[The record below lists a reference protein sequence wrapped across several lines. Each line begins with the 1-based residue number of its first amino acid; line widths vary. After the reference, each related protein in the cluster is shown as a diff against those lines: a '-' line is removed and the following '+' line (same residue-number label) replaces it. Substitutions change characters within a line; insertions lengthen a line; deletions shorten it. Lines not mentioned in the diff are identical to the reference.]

1 MLQMVSDGTG
11 GRLVLD
17 FDFIEWDD
25 TNERKVGD
33 HGLTTDDVENVLRT
47 ANPVK
52 GVSRTSGR
60 PLAEGWTTGGR
71 YVRVV
76 YETMDA
82 GGVVVLR
89 PVTAYDI
96 DPP

>member
-1 MLQMVSDGTG
+1 M
-11 GRLVLD
+11 LD

-25 TNERKVGD
+25 INERKVGN
-33 HGLTTDDVENVLRT
+33 HGLTPDDVEDVLRS

-60 PLAEGWTTGGR
+60 PTVEGRTNGGR

-76 YETMDA
+76 YETTDA
-82 GGVVVLR
+82 SGVVVLR
-89 PVTAYDI
+89 PVTAYEL